1 RPVMGIRNK
10 SKGRGGAPSDRGRD
24 RDQRHCTYSRGIRV
38 CPQWPVSVA
47 ALTSAATLGAM
58 YRQGDV
64 LVVPVAE
71 DKVPAGLIPAPRDRG
86 GRMVLAR
93 GEATGHAHVVTG
105 EGLTLLCLPDDIESM
120 FLHVRVYGR
129 VGHE

>member
-1 RPVMGIRNK
+1 
-10 SKGRGGAPSDRGRD
+10 
-24 RDQRHCTYSRGIRV
+24 
-38 CPQWPVSVA
+38 
-47 ALTSAATLGAM
+47 M

-64 LVVPVAE
+64 LVVPVA
-71 DKVPAGLIPAPRDRG
+71 DDQVPAGLIPAPRDKT

-105 EGLTLLCLPDDIESM
+105 EGLPLLCLPDDLEAM

-129 VGHE
+129 LSHEEHGPIALPAGYYRVVRQREYVPGSIRPVAD

>member
-1 RPVMGIRNK
+1 M
-10 SKGRGGAPSDRGRD
+10 
-24 RDQRHCTYSRGIRV
+24 
-38 CPQWPVSVA
+38 
-47 ALTSAATLGAM
+47 
-58 YRQGDV
+58 

-105 EGLTLLCLPDDIESM
+105 EGLSLLCLPDDLEAM

-129 VGHE
+129 ISHEEHGPIAAAGRLLPGGAAAGVRAGRRSARSRTEDTDRPLD